1 MSDLF
6 STKDA
11 FWKEI
16 GIDAQPRR
24 KHFFLAVCFASK
36 TMSIVFW
43 LFHNQYLLNKSK
55 NWFVL
60 TAIAVQT
67 NKNEKIR
74 VFIGSDIS
82 WCEHRLWFQKEI
94 TIQSAR
100 FYKIINKKPC
110 TLPIYKQRQ
119 NTLLSLFIYCSVS
132 IKQLFANRFMQKLWD
147 LQSAWHQGEKWFLWK
162 VFIFGCLK
170 NFNLVIL
177 AVEYFCE
184 IVYNICE

>member
-1 MSDLF
+1 MLSQEENI
-6 STKDA
+6 S
-11 FWKEI
+11 
-16 GIDAQPRR
+16 
-24 KHFFLAVCFASK
+24 
-36 TMSIVFW
+36 FW
-43 LFHNQYLLNKSK
+43 LFVLHRKRWVLCFDCFIINICWTNQKIDLFWRLSPYKPIK
-55 NWFVL
+55 
-60 TAIAVQT
+60 TQ
-67 NKNEKIR
+67 KIR

-82 WCEHRLWFQKEI
+82 WCEHRLRFQKEI
-94 TIQSAR
+94 AIQSAR